1 MSYVWRKKRLKFIIP
16 PINIVPFLQIY
27 NSSSY
32 PPPPKK
38 YYAEH
43 AAISRKISLTNFML
57 NDNTS
62 WKIKFVIF
70 PKYRINLIANG
81 RSKIKYYT
89 VQLVGKRVSSSL
101 SLVGDGRVATEIS
114 WFRAC
119 QHRIFQVRR
128 KSIV

>member
-1 MSYVWRKKRLKFIIP
+1 
-16 PINIVPFLQIY
+16 
-27 NSSSY
+27 
-32 PPPPKK
+32 
-38 YYAEH
+38 
-43 AAISRKISLTNFML
+43 ML

-81 RSKIKYYT
+81 RSKIKYYI

-114 WFRAC
+114 
-119 QHRIFQVRR
+119 
-128 KSIV
+128 